1 MNLFAKSTATF
12 DIRNRYR
19 YDPANVRAEETF
31 DFCLEL
37 VNSSFLR
44 KQESS
49 HFKIFWIPAF
59 VGMTKKADLQIS
71 WTDHQEQESGI
82 CLGTTL

>member
-1 MNLFAKSTATF
+1 MNMFAKSTATF
-12 DIRNRYR
+12 DILKQDR

-49 HFKIFWIPAF
+49 HFKTFWIPAF
-59 VGMTKKADLQIS
+59 AGMTKKADLQIS
-71 WTDHQEQESGI
+71 WTDHQKQERGI
-82 CLGTTL
+82 CPDPTV